1 MRKTEG
7 YVQVEEDGPCGW
19 WLPDEGSR
27 PSIHIHIPTFAHYPT
42 VGLRSA
48 DVFWSN
54 EMRMLGTP
62 GDPPSGPSFPPLTLN
77 QSLLLIIRTV
87 LYYLP

>member
-1 MRKTEG
+1 M
-7 YVQVEEDGPCGW
+7 
-19 WLPDEGSR
+19 WLVAAGRRLSAVNTYPHS
-27 PSIHIHIPTFAHYPT
+27 HIPTFAHYPT

-54 EMRMLGTP
+54 EMRRMLGTP
-62 GDPPSGPSFPPLTLN
+62 GDPPSGPSFPPLTLY